1 MMTRDQHVVLIRVL
15 QNREI
20 DQLDANFPVSDCY
33 DDDLARD

>member
-1 MMTRDQHVVLIRVL
+1 MITRDQHVVSKRVL

-20 DQLDANFPVSDCY
+20 DHLDANFQVSDCY